1 MEHLWAPW
9 RNLYVQDPQKISGNV
24 FARIA
29 ASTNDEANHVLLRG
43 KSCFAVLNVY
53 PYNSGHLMI
62 IPYRETGALEDLS
75 DDETLEMM
83 TMLKTLKAALT
94 AAFQPHGF
102 NVGIN
107 LGAAAGAGIEQHLH
121 MHLVPRWRNDAN
133 FMTTTAE
140 TRVHPNDLDQVYKAI
155 KKQLP

>member
-29 ASTNDEANHVLLRG
+29 QSTDDEANHVLARG
-43 KSCFAVLNVY
+43 KCCFAVLNVY

-62 IPYRETGALEDLS
+62 IPYREVSALEDLS

-83 TMLKTLKAALT
+83 TMLKTMKAAVT
-94 AAFQPHGF
+94 VAFQPHGY

-107 LGAAAGAGIEQHLH
+107 LGVAAGAGIEQHLH

-140 TRVHPNDLDQVYKAI
+140 TRVHPNDLEAVYVAI
-155 KKQLP
+155 KKHL

>member
-9 RNLYVQDPQKISGNV
+9 RNLYVQDNQKNEGNV

-29 ASTNDEANHVLLRG
+29 QGSDDEGNFVLARG
-43 KSCFAVLNVY
+43 KSCFAVLNIY

-75 DDETLEMM
+75 DDELLDMM
-83 TMLKTLKAALT
+83 QMLKRMKLAVT
-94 AAFQPHGF
+94 AAFQPQGF

-107 LGAAAGAGIEQHLH
+107 IGTAAGAGIDQHLH
-121 MHLVPRWRNDAN
+121 MHLVPRWRGDVN
-133 FMTTTAE
+133 FMTATAE
-140 TRVHPNDLDQVYKAI
+140 TRVHPTDLKSVYAAI
-155 KKQLP
+155 RKHL